1 MTPARYETRIVR
13 LVNNDNKF
21 YTYGRKLMFDGYKK
35 IYQHYEDKVAEK
47 AIDLSNMKH
56 HATFA
61 SKLIE
66 IKEHTSLPPPRFNQ
80 ASLIKA
86 LDEAGVGRPSTFKSM
101 ANTAVER
108 GYARLENRAYVMLP
122 TGNHVIEGL
131 QKFFPEIVDKDF
143 TKEMEAHLDDIA
155 SKDEKWKE

>member
-1 MTPARYETRIVR
+1 MTPARYETKIVR
-13 LVNNDNKF
+13 LINNDNKF

-35 IYQHYEDKVAEK
+35 IYQDFDEK
-47 AIDLSNMKH
+47 NTERTIDLSKMKH
-56 HATFA
+56 NTTFA
-61 SKLIE
+61 SKLVE
-66 IKEHTSLPPPRFNQ
+66 VKEHTSMPPPRFNQ

-108 GYARLENRAYVMLP
+108 GYARLENRAYFMLP

-143 TKEMEAHLDDIA
+143 TKEMEEHLDDIA
-155 SKDEKWKE
+155 SKDEK